1 MPISGTDTEVVA
13 LLIGHELD
21 QGHDLAEAI
30 TKATEKL
37 EGAYSFVLISIL
49 EPDNM
54 YVFKNTGT
62 MVIGVSDTLRA
73 AEGAELQLQG
83 QISDNQPAA
92 AEDEEQKVDTHDFQ
106 IVASDTTV
114 FQDYTKGYYNIGDK
128 EILKLSL
135 TDRV

>member
-1 MPISGTDTEVVA
+1 
-13 LLIGHELD
+13 LIGLELD
-21 QGHDLAEAI
+21 QGCGLLEAI

-73 AEGAELQLQG
+73 AEGAEL
-83 QISDNQPAA
+83 
-92 AEDEEQKVDTHDFQ
+92 
-106 IVASDTTV
+106 
-114 FQDYTKGYYNIGDK
+114 
-128 EILKLSL
+128 
-135 TDRV
+135 